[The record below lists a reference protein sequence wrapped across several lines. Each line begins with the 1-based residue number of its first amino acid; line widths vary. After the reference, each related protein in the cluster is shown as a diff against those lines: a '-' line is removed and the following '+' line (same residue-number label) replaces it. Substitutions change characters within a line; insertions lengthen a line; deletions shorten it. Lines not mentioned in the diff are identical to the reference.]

1 MTATGDQRLRNRRIA
16 VTGAASGIGRAIV
29 ACFAQQGAKVA
40 LLDRDATGLAET
52 AALAGGWTASRVCDV
67 TDPAAVQSAIDD
79 LALACGGLDG
89 LVNCAG
95 ISLWRNLDGCSFAD
109 WRAVLSVNLDAAF
122 LVTQACLPH
131 LKQAGASTIVNIAS
145 GAALRPTRDFGVY
158 ATSKAA
164 LVAFTRALAID
175 LVEHGIRA
183 NAVCPGVIHT
193 PMVERTLQRA
203 EDREAR
209 IRQFFDKNQMKRFGT
224 AEEVALATLF
234 LTSAESSFTTGSVL
248 SADGGSAF
256 H

>member
-1 MTATGDQRLRNRRIA
+1 MKALTDQRLEGRRIA
-16 VTGAASGIGRAIV
+16 ITGAASGIGRAI
-29 ACFAQQGAKVA
+29 AFCFASHGARVA
-40 LLDRDATGLAET
+40 LLDRDRSRLAET
-52 AALAGGWTASRVCDV
+52 AELIGERQVFRICNV
-67 TDPAAVQSAIDD
+67 TDPVDVRSAVAAVAT
-79 LALACGGLDG
+79 ACDGLDG

-95 ISLWRNLDGCSFAD
+95 ISLWQNLDGCSFED
-109 WRAVLSVNLDAAF
+109 WRSVMSVNLDAAF

-131 LKQAGASTIVNIAS
+131 LKRAGDSTIVNISS
-145 GAALRPTRDFGVY
+145 GAAFRPTRDFGVY

-164 LVAFTRALAID
+164 LVAFTRALAVD

-203 EDREAR
+203 PDREAR
-209 IRQFFDKNQMKRFGT
+209 MRQFFDKNQMRRLGT
-224 AEEVALATLF
+224 AEEVALAALF
-234 LTSAESSFTTGSVL
+234 LTSSDSSFTTGSTL